1 MTLPAAAREEFRQ
14 LVGPLLTQAAIDVS
28 RIRDPGER
36 ELASRTLLPEEL
48 LDGPGE
54 LLSEALDVVAEAQ
67 GGALVLAAMGVSAP
81 TPIAVGARVRLEE
94 LETPPPGPG
103 RLAVE
108 QAWQLE
114 AGEPVSG
121 IFLLC
126 TRERSEGRQLFS
138 FTIEGP
144 VSGGA
149 VKDGFVTGTTEAVR
163 LVKKLTRSLPGD
175 VDLRPLDP
183 SLASDRVAE
192 AAVQGARTGLAP
204 TGDGLAA
211 LTIFLRASRIDNAD
225 AIVQALE
232 LGGSLEGRVVELESE
247 AKTAAIAALAGEAR
261 AWLEAQ
267 GHDSQRAE
275 EAEFTA
281 GLMGD
286 FRAFYLDTD
295 IAGWTARELDEFL
308 LDWVPRKVLLADAEI
323 EAFPASVADA
333 LAFLGATGRLTE
345 RQAASLSARV
355 RRQAGRFAQAM
366 ANPANA
372 GPARALLDA
381 MAAEGVAAGDQ
392 EAMQAW
398 LEDFNSRPLEE
409 RERVLGP
416 ALPRPEE
423 HDPQPRPR
431 PRSSSKAR
439 KAQKQARRRNRGR

>member
-14 LVGPLLTQAAIDVS
+14 LVGPLLTRAVLDVS
-28 RIRDPGER
+28 LIRDPGER
-36 ELASRTLLPEEL
+36 ELASRSLLPEEL

-54 LLSEALDVVAEAQ
+54 LLSEALDDVAEAHGGGL
-67 GGALVLAAMGVSAP
+67 GGAGMGGAARTPSA
-81 TPIAVGARVRLEE
+81 AGARVRLEE
-94 LETPPPGPG
+94 LDNPPPGLG
-103 RLAVE
+103 HLAVE

-114 AGEPVSG
+114 ADEPVAA

-126 TRERSEGRQLFS
+126 EREGSEGRQLFS
-138 FTIEGP
+138 FTIEAP
-144 VSGGA
+144 ISGGA
-149 VKDGFVTGTTEAVR
+149 VKDGFVTGTTEGMR
-163 LVKKLTRSLPGD
+163 LVKKLTHSLPGEA
-175 VDLRPLDP
+175 DLRPLDP
-183 SLASDRVAE
+183 SVASGRVAE
-192 AAVQGARTGLAP
+192 AAVQGARTALAP
-204 TGDGLAA
+204 TNDGLAA

-232 LGGSLEGRVVELESE
+232 LGESLEERVAELEDE
-247 AKTAAIAALAGEAR
+247 AKTAAVAALAGEAR

-267 GHDSQRAE
+267 GHDSERAE
-275 EAEFTA
+275 ATEFTA

-308 LDWVPRKVLLADAEI
+308 LDWVPRKVLLADSEI
-323 EAFPASVADA
+323 EAFPASVTDA

-355 RRQAGRFAQAM
+355 RRQAAGFAQAM
-366 ANPANA
+366 ANPANT
-372 GPARALLDA
+372 GPAKALVDA
-381 MAAEGVAAGDQ
+381 MVAEGVAVGDQ

-416 ALPRPEE
+416 ALPRPDEG
-423 HDPQPRPR
+423 HPPPRPK
-431 PRSSSKAR
+431 PRSTSKTS